1 MDKDKIKK
9 VIIVVIFTIV
19 VTFAVFIT
27 TAELRFTEDTQDS
40 FDVDETS
47 SGFFNILQL
56 ADGFFNSDD
65 EDSSDSDNSSSSR
78 RPSNKRPSG
87 NSAKPDSSK
96 RPINK
101 KPSNNNSSAKPDAS
115 KNPSAKPDSSGS
127 DGIIG
132 LTGSTNNDPGFIHHV
147 WGEIKMF
154 IEVLYGKA
162 DNIKLDIINEE
173 DAINVKAIPMTKV
186 TALREL
192 KPYRFTLKNSGTVNL
207 DANLSLDVLEN
218 TLDVPPE
225 DVRVYIEDMYGNVII
240 DSTFANTQYLLEQD
254 IRISRNMYR
263 KFKLW
268 AWVDSRVDSEAG
280 NFKFKISAFGT
291 EVKEVDYN

>member
-40 FDVDETS
+40 FGVDETS

-56 ADGFFNSDD
+56 ADVFFNSDD
-65 EDSSDSDNSSSSR
+65 EDSSDSDNSSSR
-78 RPSNKRPSG
+78 RPLNKRPSG

-96 RPINK
+96 KPINK
-101 KPSNNNSSAKPDAS
+101 KPSNKNPSAKPDAS

-218 TLDVPPE
+218 TLDVSPE

>member
-27 TAELRFTEDTQDS
+27 TAELRFTEDTQDG
-40 FDVDETS
+40 FGVDETS

-56 ADGFFNSDD
+56 ADSFFNSDD
-65 EDSSDSDNSSSSR
+65 EDSSDSDNSSSR
-78 RPSNKRPSG
+78 RPLNKRPSG
-87 NSAKPDSSK
+87 NSVKPDSSK
-96 RPINK
+96 KPINK
-101 KPSNNNSSAKPDAS
+101 KPSNKNPSAKPDAS

-132 LTGSTNNDPGFIHHV
+132 LTGSTNNDPGFIHHI

>member
-27 TAELRFTEDTQDS
+27 TAELRFTGDTQNN
-40 FDVDETS
+40 FGVDETS

-78 RPSNKRPSG
+78 KPSNKRPSR

-96 RPINK
+96 KPINK
-101 KPSNNNSSAKPDAS
+101 KPSN
-115 KNPSAKPDSSGS
+115 KNPSAKPD
-127 DGIIG
+127 GIIG
-132 LTGSTNNDPGFIHHV
+132 LTGGTNNDPGFIHHV

>member
-40 FDVDETS
+40 FGVDETS

-78 RPSNKRPSG
+78 RPSNKRPSR

-96 RPINK
+96 KPINK
-101 KPSNNNSSAKPDAS
+101 KPSN
-115 KNPSAKPDSSGS
+115 KNPSAKP

-218 TLDVPPE
+218 TLDVSPE

-268 AWVDSRVDSEAG
+268 AWVDSEAG

>member
-40 FDVDETS
+40 FGVDETS

-96 RPINK
+96 KPINK
-101 KPSNNNSSAKPDAS
+101 KPSN
-115 KNPSAKPDSSGS
+115 KNPSAKP

-207 DANLSLDVLEN
+207 DANLSLDVLKN

-225 DVRVYIEDMYGNVII
+225 NVRVYIEDMYGNVII

>member
-1 MDKDKIKK
+1 
-9 VIIVVIFTIV
+9 
-19 VTFAVFIT
+19 
-27 TAELRFTEDTQDS
+27 
-40 FDVDETS
+40 
-47 SGFFNILQL
+47 
-56 ADGFFNSDD
+56 
-65 EDSSDSDNSSSSR
+65 
-78 RPSNKRPSG
+78 
-87 NSAKPDSSK
+87 
-96 RPINK
+96 
-101 KPSNNNSSAKPDAS
+101 
-115 KNPSAKPDSSGS
+115 
-127 DGIIG
+127 
-132 LTGSTNNDPGFIHHV
+132 
-147 WGEIKMF
+147 MF

-225 DVRVYIEDMYGNVII
+225 NVRVYIEDMYGNVII

>member
-40 FDVDETS
+40 FGVDETS

-96 RPINK
+96 KPINK
-101 KPSNNNSSAKPDAS
+101 KPSN
-115 KNPSAKPDSSGS
+115 KNPSAKP

-218 TLDVPPE
+218 TLDVSPE